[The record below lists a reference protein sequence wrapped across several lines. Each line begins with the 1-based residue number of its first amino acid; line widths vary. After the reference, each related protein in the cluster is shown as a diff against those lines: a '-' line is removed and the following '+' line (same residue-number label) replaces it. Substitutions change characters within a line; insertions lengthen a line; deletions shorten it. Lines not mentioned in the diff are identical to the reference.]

1 MNIESLSAFY
11 RRVIDGKQ
19 PLNPLFQVG
28 MVRHLIAG
36 EEFDLLAKFAAR
48 PDVSPEADALV
59 KECANPRVIAGWAS
73 RPGCDITQV
82 LERLSSEKRVTALLP
97 LTSVSNLPEEIYGM
111 LLARQSPKLAKA
123 LLANTTLSREVKE
136 KFLPEFV
143 AALEHRE
150 RGVYDYQRIANFAA
164 FTGEDVDLLVK
175 SLAFA
180 NDPVLIVAGLERLE
194 EEAPARLAEAVA
206 LVVSRIGDIAGAKK
220 DEVESSAA
228 ARASG
233 LPELFENL
241 GAKELDPGQLKDVRA
256 ALRTVSERFQQYRCA
271 DLLRTAKFAL
281 SQKGRGVLAEV
292 LELGSTTDTA
302 RAGKLVKQLVT
313 GRCASDSPYYM
324 KARRALVDNAALPV
338 ELVLPLVAY
347 LGEGDRCTLVSRWLE
362 QGDFEAVAKLLYEEY
377 DVSEYIGHVEDVTPI
392 IEAVIRLAADE
403 DDVIPGWVLEHEM
416 LATNPELAIS
426 LLPWKTLSD
435 IEDPEYTDGFDDDPP
450 APRENPD
457 GTSGAEQV
465 TQTAQDLIAASLGS
479 DPQRWETFASLAEE
493 FEGTLPD
500 LLHAAA
506 SL

>member
-1 MNIESLSAFY
+1 
-11 RRVIDGKQ
+11 
-19 PLNPLFQVG
+19 
-28 MVRHLIAG
+28 
-36 EEFDLLAKFAAR
+36 
-48 PDVSPEADALV
+48 
-59 KECANPRVIAGWAS
+59 
-73 RPGCDITQV
+73 
-82 LERLSSEKRVTALLP
+82 
-97 LTSVSNLPEEIYGM
+97 
-111 LLARQSPKLAKA
+111 
-123 LLANTTLSREVKE
+123 
-136 KFLPEFV
+136 
-143 AALEHRE
+143 
-150 RGVYDYQRIANFAA
+150 
-164 FTGEDVDLLVK
+164 
-175 SLAFA
+175 
-180 NDPVLIVAGLERLE
+180 LERLE
-194 EEAPARLAEAVA
+194 EEYPARLAEAVA

-313 GRCASDSPYYM
+313 GRRASDSPYYM

-338 ELVLPLVAY
+338 DLVLPLVAY
-347 LGEGDRCTLVSRWLE
+347 LGEGDRFTLVSRWLE

-377 DVSEYIGHVEDVTPI
+377 DVSEYISHVEDVTPI

-403 DDVIPGWVLEHEM
+403 NDVIPGWVLEHEM

-435 IEDPEYTDGFDDDPP
+435 IEDPEYTDGFDDEPP

-457 GTSGAEQV
+457 GVSGAEQV

-479 DPQRWETFASLAEE
+479 DPHRWETFASLAEE